1 MFTPTSKAKP
11 HPDVVAT
18 SLAGGEMVLL
28 QLATKQYYSL
38 NQTGA
43 RIWKLVEREKDIAG
57 ISGSLE
63 KEFDIAL
70 SVAQDNV
77 IGLLESLAAEKLVL
91 VG

>member
-1 MFTPTSKAKP
+1 MFTPTSKLKP

-18 SLAGGEMVLL
+18 SLAGGEVVLL

-43 RIWKLVEREKDIAG
+43 RIWKLVEAEKDIAG

-63 KEFDIAL
+63 SEFDITLPLAQE
-70 SVAQDNV
+70 SVV
-77 IGLLESLAAEKLVL
+77 GLLESLAAEKLVL